1 MNTIEQT
8 RDEFLTVE
16 RITKKRDRPGGAGVH
31 YHNGFEVYYLIEG
44 TCWYFIDK
52 KSYHLT
58 AGDIALIPRGVLH
71 KTAYETDVY
80 TRLLVYCDESF
91 IPPSVLEVVC
101 AIGYFA
107 HADEHAAE
115 VARLF
120 SEIER
125 EWDSSDEFS
134 RDVIR
139 GRLYELFVL
148 IARRSRALPVK
159 KEESPIVECAVRY
172 IREHYAEEISLSD
185 VAAVCYTSR
194 EHLSRTFKR
203 ETGFGFCE
211 YLTAYRL
218 KRAESL
224 LKSNPCC
231 RIGAV
236 AAACGFSDSNYF
248 SKVYRKVYNKSPTQE
263 KRSR

>member
-115 VARLF
+115 VAHMLAQVGVRAF
-120 SEIER
+120 WNFTSTEIQDLEPACTV
-125 EWDSSDEFS
+125 ETVHLGDS
-134 RDVIR
+134 
-139 GRLYELFVL
+139 LMTL
-148 IARRSRALPVK
+148 
-159 KEESPIVECAVRY
+159 C
-172 IREHYAEEISLSD
+172 
-185 VAAVCYTSR
+185 
-194 EHLSRTFKR
+194 
-203 ETGFGFCE
+203 
-211 YLTAYRL
+211 YRL
-218 KRAESL
+218 R
-224 LKSNPCC
+224 SN
-231 RIGAV
+231 GEEV
-236 AAACGFSDSNYF
+236 
-248 SKVYRKVYNKSPTQE
+248 
-263 KRSR
+263 